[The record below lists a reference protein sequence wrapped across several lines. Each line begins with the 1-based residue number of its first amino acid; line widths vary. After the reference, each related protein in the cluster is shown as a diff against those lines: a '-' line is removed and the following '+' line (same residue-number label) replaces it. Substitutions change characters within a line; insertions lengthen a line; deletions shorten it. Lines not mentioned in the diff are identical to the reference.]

1 MDFDISVLPGDG
13 IGTEV
18 TAQGVNALEAVG
30 RVFGHNF
37 RLEYGDVGGI
47 SIDKHGTPLLPS
59 VRDAA
64 AGADAVLFGGVGG
77 PKWDNPDAS
86 MRPED
91 ALLQLRA
98 HLGVIRQHSPG
109 KGISVAVRLQRVEAF
124 GARRCG
130 PGSCERVDRRAVL
143 RPAQGAERDAPG
155 LDGRRHYAVQRS
167 RGGTHS
173 EGGVP
178 VGPGSAGKAGFGGQ
192 SQRAGVLQAVA
203 PDSYPVVRRVPR
215 RGVGAHPGGHLRHG
229 VNSKSRGGSTS

>member
-18 TAQGVNALEAVG
+18 TAQGVSSLEAVG
-30 RVFGHNF
+30 RVFGHDF
-37 RLEYGDVGGI
+37 RLEYGDVGGV

-98 HLGVIRQHSPG
+98 HLGVFANIRPVKAYPWLSD
-109 KGISVAVRLQRVEAF
+109 SSFVEAL
-124 GARRCG
+124 GARRGG
-130 PGSCERVDRRAVL
+130 PGRCQRVDRRAVL

-155 LDGRRHYAVQRS
+155 PDRRRTLC
-167 RGGTHS
+167 GT
-173 EGGVP
+173 
-178 VGPGSAGKAGFGGQ
+178 AK
-192 SQRAGVLQAVA
+192 
-203 PDSYPVVRRVPR
+203 PR
-215 RGVGAHPGGHLRHG
+215 LNA
-229 VNSKSRGGSTS
+229 S